1 MDNKLYKFLD
11 QCPIRNI
18 KFYIYSKLTQ
28 KKLFNAY
35 DAYGKNSKA
44 DLEFNDILTLYDN
57 TFLGSAKEG
66 FLISSAG
73 LHFSTW
79 NGFFVPYAK
88 IDRISYMDRYLLIN
102 GVQHIELTFF
112 NETEMAQLVNL
123 IQGIMEIVTGTI
135 QKDDESSVAVTKNDN
150 TSIVFSEK
158 INNEETKCTNLK
170 YLPKRIYY
178 THYY

>member
-1 MDNKLYKFLD
+1 MDNKLYKFMN
-11 QCPIRNI
+11 QCPITNI

-35 DAYGKNSKA
+35 DEYGKASKP
-44 DLEFNDILTLYDN
+44 DLEFNDILALYDN

-66 FLISSAG
+66 FLISTAG

-79 NGFFVPYAK
+79 NGFFVPYKK
-88 IDRISYMDRYLLIN
+88 INEVNYMGKYLLIN
-102 GVQHIELTFF
+102 GVQQIELDFF
-112 NETEMAQLVNL
+112 NEREMGQLVKL
-123 IQGIMEIVTGTI
+123 IEGIMEIVSVTPY
-135 QKDDESSVAVTKNDN
+135 KDDEKTATVSK
-150 TSIVFSEK
+150 K
-158 INNEETKCTNLK
+158 MNNETGCANLK